1 MRIVSFE
8 SNGKPAI
15 GVRLADE
22 VVNLALAAPFFS

>member
-1 MRIVSFE
+1 MRIVSFA